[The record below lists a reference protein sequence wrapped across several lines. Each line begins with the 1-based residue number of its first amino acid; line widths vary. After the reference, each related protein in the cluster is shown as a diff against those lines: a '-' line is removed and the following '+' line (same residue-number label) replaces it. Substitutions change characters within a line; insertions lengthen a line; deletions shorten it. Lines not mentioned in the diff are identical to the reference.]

1 MNHRTRHP
9 GRATRRGFSLT
20 EVTLSIGVVAALL
33 LPTVALLVGG
43 ASLEMTSQDRH
54 MAARVAGWIDGGLA
68 YDREA
73 GQFELLLAREE
84 KPVTLPRPSGERP
97 ASLFAALD
105 REGRWLRE
113 IDEADFR
120 AGVAGDAEA
129 LYLLHLEIGGS
140 DLGKS
145 AASGGPPL
153 QRLAV
158 AVEQPAVAPAENRS
172 RETFASRLAAP

>member
-43 ASLEMTSQDRH
+43 ASLETSSQDRH
-54 MAARVAGWIDGGLA
+54 MAARVAGWIDGGLT

-105 REGRWLRE
+105 REGRWLR
-113 IDEADFR
+113 
-120 AGVAGDAEA
+120 
-129 LYLLHLEIGGS
+129 
-140 DLGKS
+140 
-145 AASGGPPL
+145 
-153 QRLAV
+153 
-158 AVEQPAVAPAENRS
+158 
-172 RETFASRLAAP
+172 